1 MFHSFPASKLH
12 LFIFIFEKTSGN
24 INSDLLDRAFSS
36 VTRHSFSLFVHSQHD
51 PLNTLPSFVYDSQA
65 ATRKLRMTHSSLSPH
80 TFLGCERVL
89 FYFFTFFTSQG
100 SGRYP
105 GKIVHVQCKMF
116 NFDCFVLW
124 KGTATSAIYLH
135 QRLCGAV
142 WEVASGQLD
151 TCSWDIC
158 GYCTFAGEI
167 VVLAAIC
174 VFETHLKVIRPI
186 WSITDTKWW

>member
-1 MFHSFPASKLH
+1 MSNKESASRAMFHSFPASKLH

-116 NFDCFVLW
+116 NFDCFVFCAL
-124 KGTATSAIYLH
+124 KRNRNVSNISTPK
-135 QRLCGAV
+135 AV
-142 WEVASGQLD
+142 WGSLRSGFRTTWYL
-151 TCSWDIC
+151 
-158 GYCTFAGEI
+158 
-167 VVLAAIC
+167 
-174 VFETHLKVIRPI
+174 
-186 WSITDTKWW
+186 